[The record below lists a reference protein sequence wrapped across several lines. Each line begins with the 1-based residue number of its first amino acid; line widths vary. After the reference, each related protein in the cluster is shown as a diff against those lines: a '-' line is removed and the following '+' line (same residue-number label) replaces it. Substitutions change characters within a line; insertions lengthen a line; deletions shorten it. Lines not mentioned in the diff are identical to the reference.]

1 MCLNEKHVTEGLYKK
16 NVQEI
21 RIKYHSDY
29 GKDRY
34 EKQKKKQYNRF
45 FRVEKLVIKVIT
57 STHKF
62 RAILRFKQY
71 DVTLTKVQPLPTEI
85 MSSFDGENMQ
95 TEYNV
100 LGCRVDLYFQD
111 YKIAIEIDENGH
123 SDRSIDYGIKRRKAI
138 E

>member
-1 MCLNEKHVTEGLYKK
+1 M
-16 NVQEI
+16 
-21 RIKYHSDY
+21 
-29 GKDRY
+29 
-34 EKQKKKQYNRF
+34 
-45 FRVEKLVIKVIT
+45 EKLVIKVIT

-71 DVTLTKVQPLPTEI
+71 DVTLTKEKSMQTK
-85 MSSFDGENMQ
+85 SFDGENMQ

>member
-1 MCLNEKHVTEGLYKK
+1 M
-16 NVQEI
+16 
-21 RIKYHSDY
+21 
-29 GKDRY
+29 
-34 EKQKKKQYNRF
+34 
-45 FRVEKLVIKVIT
+45 EKLVIKVIT

-62 RAILRFKQY
+62 RANLRFKQY